1 MTVKTDVSG
10 LLAALANEPTLS
22 EETRKKIENVS
33 DEIAKASVFI
43 SDIWIYRAVII
54 VLGVAVLAT
63 ILGGLGLAFMGNSN
77 NYKLPAEIVALGS
90 AAVGAL
96 AGLLAPSPRDET

>member
-1 MTVKTDVSG
+1 MTVKKDVTE
-10 LLAALANEPTLS
+10 LLVALEGEPSLS
-22 EETRKKIENVS
+22 DETRKKIATVAT
-33 DEIAKASVFI
+33 EIKDVSVFL
-43 SDIWIYRAVII
+43 SDLWIYRAVTV

-96 AGLLAPSPRDET
+96 AGLLAPSPRDDA